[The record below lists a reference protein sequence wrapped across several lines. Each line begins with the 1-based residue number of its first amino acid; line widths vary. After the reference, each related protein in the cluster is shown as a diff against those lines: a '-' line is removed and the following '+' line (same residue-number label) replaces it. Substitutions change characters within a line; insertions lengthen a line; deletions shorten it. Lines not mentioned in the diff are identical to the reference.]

1 MTETYNR
8 LLMWLQTREKKTSKM
23 DKSGL
28 SMEELMAAQEEL
40 FKSANEKYNQG
51 PV

>member
-1 MTETYNR
+1 MRIANTV
-8 LLMWLQTREKKTSKM
+8 QTREKKTSKM

-40 FKSANEKYNQG
+40 FKSATEKYNQG
-51 PV
+51 PA